1 MSENS
6 RSFFAVQLAL
16 DATPAQVARAVAMIH
31 AAFKMQADA
40 DVPQPTDEQVTQTFA
55 VTPQVTPE
63 QVASAELDKDG
74 LPWDERIHAGTKTK
88 TQKGVWT
95 RKKGVDDAVF
105 DAVIAEL
112 RQQYP
117 AAAAVTPPVVPTAP
131 TVPTVPSINLPAA
144 PAALTPYQELTD
156 WLAKNTGADKAPL
169 TDEWVKQT
177 FADNGTS
184 LAALATDQD
193 KAKQFLDAFRGLAA

>member
-31 AAFKMQADA
+31 AAFEMQTDA
-40 DVPQPTDEQVTQTFA
+40 DVPA
-55 VTPQVTPE
+55 VATEAPAVAPQVTPE

-88 TQKGVWT
+88 TQKGIWT

-117 AAAAVTPPVVPTAP
+117 AADAAPAAVTPPVVPTAP